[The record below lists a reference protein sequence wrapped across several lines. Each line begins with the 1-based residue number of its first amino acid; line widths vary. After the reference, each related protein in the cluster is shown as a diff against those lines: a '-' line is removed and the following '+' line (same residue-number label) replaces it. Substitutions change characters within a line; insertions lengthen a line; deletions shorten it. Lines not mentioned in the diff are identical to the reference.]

1 MLSVAQLGAKM
12 AKMEDSMEKLK
23 ATISCQF
30 LCLCPVAREKLIYLI
45 YDRKAC
51 ERTESRGCMRN
62 EKEMGIQNIY

>member
-12 AKMEDSMEKLK
+12 AKMEDSREKLK

-51 ERTESRGCMRN
+51 EMTRVEDA
-62 EKEMGIQNIY
+62 